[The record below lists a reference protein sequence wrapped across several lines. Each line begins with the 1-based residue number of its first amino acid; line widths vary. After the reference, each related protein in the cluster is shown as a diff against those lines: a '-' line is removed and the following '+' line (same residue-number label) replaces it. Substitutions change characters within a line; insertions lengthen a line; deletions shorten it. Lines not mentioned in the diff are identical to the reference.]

1 MSFLVPAVAPS
12 APPQPSYLSS
22 DDDKIELKLYRS
34 ADDGGLPITDYELW
48 MDEGSV
54 ESDFSKVESYDFAT
68 HGFQYSV
75 LKSENSMT
83 TGLYYRFQYRSH
95 NSYGYSAFSDSF
107 MVGLGPL
114 PAQPLIPT
122 KAADES
128 LSSSTSIKMEWSFLT
143 EETLEVKSYSLY
155 VDDGFGVTF
164 SVAYKGDCNEFLV
177 ENLTPGIA
185 YSFYVVAT
193 NFNGNSVRSDI
204 QYLKSC
210 ISPAGVLAPTLVQ
223 TTSLT
228 VELRWTYP
236 DDNGCPI

>member
-83 TGLYYRFQYRSH
+83 TGLYYRF
-95 NSYGYSAFSDSF
+95 
-107 MVGLGPL
+107 
-114 PAQPLIPT
+114 
-122 KAADES
+122 
-128 LSSSTSIKMEWSFLT
+128 
-143 EETLEVKSYSLY
+143 
-155 VDDGFGVTF
+155 
-164 SVAYKGDCNEFLV
+164 
-177 ENLTPGIA
+177 
-185 YSFYVVAT
+185 
-193 NFNGNSVRSDI
+193 
-204 QYLKSC
+204 
-210 ISPAGVLAPTLVQ
+210 
-223 TTSLT
+223 
-228 VELRWTYP
+228 
-236 DDNGCPI
+236 